1 MRRII
6 DTHVHAYPA
15 AVAADPRAWAV
26 ARHETWWLDCI
37 APPNKPSIQGWAD
50 AARLLRDMDA
60 AGIETAVLLG
70 WYWQHQN
77 TCIEQNDW
85 FIAWHRTHPDRIQFF
100 ATTNP
105 AAGPAALA
113 EARRALTAGARG
125 FGELLPLVQG
135 YPYADPTFAAL
146 IDLATEAGVPL
157 NLHVTDPTQRPG
169 PGVCP
174 TPLTD
179 YVDLARA
186 HPAAT
191 FILAHLGGGLPFYAA
206 TRPSLRETLHN
217 VYYDTA
223 ALPLLYDPS
232 ILRRVLDLVGPD
244 RVLYGSDYPLRLYP
258 RTQPE
263 PAFAPFLAALTAAD
277 LPPATLDALLADN
290 ARHLLRLT

>member
-15 AVAADPRAWAV
+15 AVAADPRAWAA
-26 ARHETWWLDCI
+26 ARHETWWLECV
-37 APPNKPSIQGWAD
+37 APFGKPSIQGWAD
-50 AARLLRDMDA
+50 ADRLLRDMDA

-70 WYWQHQN
+70 WYWQHLA
-77 TCIEQNDW
+77 TCVEQNDW
-85 FIAWHRTHPDRIQFF
+85 FIAWHRAHPDRIHFF

-113 EARRALTAGARG
+113 EAHRALAAGARG
-125 FGELLPLVQG
+125 FGELLPPVQG

-146 IDLATEAGVPL
+146 IDLATDAGVPL

-174 TPLTD
+174 TPLAD
-179 YVDLARA
+179 YVALARA

-206 TRPSLRETLHN
+206 TRPTLRDTLRH

-223 ALPLLYDPS
+223 ALPLLYDPT

-244 RVLYGSDYPLRLYP
+244 RILYGSDYPLRLYP

-263 PAFAPFLAALTAAD
+263 PDFAPFLVALNAAD
-277 LPPATLDALLADN
+277 LPPAALDALLVGN
-290 ARHLLRLT
+290 ARRLLKLT